1 MKLQNY
7 ALMAEIVGAFGI
19 VLSLVFVGIQ
29 IKDNSDILA
38 AQAVFDL
45 RESNS
50 LMSRDLITDHEF
62 SDVIKRGYDDYELLT
77 DLEKWRFEFWVTEV
91 LTHRMTAWK
100 YAEEGLLDAEEIETW
115 QNSTCQ
121 ILALPSAR
129 MVWERQEET
138 WIRAD
143 FRASVERNCSEG
155 TWAVPPPFR
164 Q

>member
-1 MKLQNY
+1 MRLQNY
-7 ALMAEIVGAFGI
+7 ALMAEIVGAVGV
-19 VLSLVFVGIQ
+19 VLSLIFVGIQ
-29 IKDNSDILA
+29 LKGNSDILA

-50 LMSRDLITDHEF
+50 LMVRDLISDPEF
-62 SDVIKRGYDDYELLT
+62 SDVIYRGYDDYELLT

-115 QNSTCQ
+115 QTSTCS

-129 MVWERQEET
+129 MVWEKGDDT

-143 FRASVERNCSEG
+143 FRASVERNCSEAN
-155 TWAVPPPFR
+155 WNVPAPFR

>member
-1 MKLQNY
+1 MRLQNY
-7 ALMAEIVGAFGI
+7 ALMAEIVGAVGV
-19 VLSLVFVGIQ
+19 VLSLIFVGIQ
-29 IKDNSDILA
+29 LKGNADILA

-50 LMSRDLITDHEF
+50 LMVRDLVSDPEF
-62 SDVIKRGYDDYELLT
+62 SDVIYRGYDDYELLT
-77 DLEKWRFEFWVTEV
+77 DLEKMRFEFWVTEV

-115 QNSTCQ
+115 QNSTCSL
-121 ILALPSAR
+121 LALPSAR
-129 MVWERQEET
+129 MVWEKGDT

-143 FRASVERNCSEG
+143 FRSSVERICSEA
-155 TWAVPPPFR
+155 TWSVPPPFR

>member
-1 MKLQNY
+1 MKLKNY

-50 LMSRDLITDHEF
+50 LMVRDLITDHEF
-62 SDVIKRGYDDYELLT
+62 SDVILRGHNDYELLT
-77 DLEKWRFEFWVTEV
+77 DHEKIRYAVWVNEV

-100 YAEEGLLDAEEIETW
+100 YAEKGLLDAEEIESW
-115 QNSTCQ
+115 QNHTCQ
-121 ILALPSAR
+121 FLALPGPR
-129 MVWERQEET
+129 MIWERPEEA

-155 TWAVPPPFR
+155 TSVVPTPFR